1 MSEFWLRR
9 THHCGELTE
18 ADVGASVVLAGWAH
32 RRRDH
37 GGLIFVDLRDRED
50 ITQVVFDSEVDAPAH
65 QEAKAIRNEFVLAI
79 EGEVVARPEGMV
91 NPKLATGAVE
101 VNVTRL
107 AILNPSKPLPFL
119 IEEGAEVG
127 DTVRYKYRYLDLRRP
142 DQQRIMKLR
151 HRATK
156 AIRDFFD
163 SQGFLE
169 IETPF
174 LTRSTPEG
182 ARDYLVPSR
191 VNPGK
196 FFALPQ
202 SPQLFKQILMVA
214 GYEKYFQ
221 IVRCF
226 RDEDLRADRQPEFS
240 QIDVECSFID
250 QEGVLALT
258 ESMMAHIFREVMG
271 RELATPFP
279 RLAYA
284 ESMER
289 YGTDAPDLRFG
300 MPIMDISDIV
310 EGGSFDIFNEVLTG
324 DGRVKGLS
332 LPGQGGI
339 SRKELDDLTG
349 EVQGYG
355 ARGLAWIKVTPDGF
369 KSPLE
374 KFFSEGSLQNIA
386 SVVEA
391 ASGDLVL
398 MVADEAQVASKS
410 LGALRLAAGHR
421 LGLIPAE
428 DYQPCWVLEFPLLE
442 YHEEDKRYYAMHHP
456 FTAPREEDL
465 HLLETDPARVRAKAY
480 DLVLNGKEIG
490 GGSIRNHRREIQE
503 RLFAAL
509 DIGPAEAEEKFGF
522 LLEALEYGTPPHGGI
537 ALGLDRIVMLMAG
550 VSSIRDVIA
559 FPKTQNAVDLMVD
572 APSTVDAS
580 QLDELHLRL
589 KKPS

>member
-65 QEAKAIRNEFVLAI
+65 QEAKAIRNEFVLAV

-101 VNVTRL
+101 VNVSRL
-107 AILNPSKPLPFL
+107 EILNPSKPLPFL

-127 DTVRYKYRYLDLRRP
+127 DIVRYKYRYLDLRRP

-151 HRATK
+151 HRTTK
-156 AIRDFFD
+156 AVRDFFD

-202 SPQLFKQILMVA
+202 SPQIFKQILMVA

-258 ESMMAHIFREVMG
+258 ESMMAHIFHEVMG

-279 RLAYA
+279 RLAFA

-300 MPIMDISDIV
+300 MPIMDVSDIV

-324 DGRVKGLS
+324 AGRVKGLS
-332 LPGQGGI
+332 LPGQAGL
-339 SRKELDDLTG
+339 SRKELDDLNG

-355 ARGLAWIKVTPDGF
+355 ARGLAWMKVTPDGI

-374 KFFSEGSLQNIA
+374 KFFSEGSLKNIA
-386 SVVEA
+386 SAVEA

-410 LGALRLAAGHR
+410 LGALRLALGHR
-421 LGLIPAE
+421 LGLIPPE
-428 DYQPCWVLEFPLLE
+428 DYQPCWVLDFPLLE
-442 YHEEDKRYYAMHHP
+442 YHEEDGRYYAMHHP

-480 DLVLNGKEIG
+480 DLVLNGEEIG

-503 RLFAAL
+503 RLFAAI
-509 DIGPAEAEEKFGF
+509 DIGPTEAEEKFGF
-522 LLEALEYGTPPHGGI
+522 LLEALEYGAPPHGGI
-537 ALGLDRIVMLMAG
+537 ALGLDRIIMLMAG
-550 VSSIRDVIA
+550 VNSIRDVIA

>member
-1 MSEFWLRR
+1 M
-9 THHCGELTE
+9 
-18 ADVGASVVLAGWAH
+18 
-32 RRRDH
+32 
-37 GGLIFVDLRDRED
+37 
-50 ITQVVFDSEVDAPAH
+50 
-65 QEAKAIRNEFVLAI
+65 
-79 EGEVVARPEGMV
+79 
-91 NPKLATGAVE
+91 
-101 VNVTRL
+101 
-107 AILNPSKPLPFL
+107 
-119 IEEGAEVG
+119 
-127 DTVRYKYRYLDLRRP
+127 
-142 DQQRIMKLR
+142 
-151 HRATK
+151 
-156 AIRDFFD
+156 
-163 SQGFLE
+163 E

-240 QIDVECSFID
+240 QIDIECSFID
-250 QEGVLALT
+250 QEGVLDVT

-442 YHEEDKRYYAMHHP
+442 YHEEDRRYYAMHHP